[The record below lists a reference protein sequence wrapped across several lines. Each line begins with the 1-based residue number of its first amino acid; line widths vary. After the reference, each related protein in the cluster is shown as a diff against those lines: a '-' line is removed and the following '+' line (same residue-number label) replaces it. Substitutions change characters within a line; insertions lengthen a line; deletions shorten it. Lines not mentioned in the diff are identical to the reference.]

1 MNSKTGTLYIVAT
14 PIGNLADFGIRAA
27 EVLSEVN
34 LILAEDT
41 RHAGKLLKHYGIKTR
56 TRAFHDHNEQ
66 TYSAEIIR
74 FLLNG
79 EDMALISDAGTPLI
93 SDPGYRLV
101 RMAREQGID
110 VSPIPG
116 PSALTAAVSASGM
129 ATDRFCFEGFLPSK
143 RNQRIEKLTELIQE
157 QRTMVFYES
166 SHRIKDALE
175 DLAAIYREDR
185 EICVAREMTKKFE
198 SFYFGSAVAVREQ
211 IAADFNNLKGE
222 FVIVVSGNTD
232 ADEAWANACT
242 LVNLLVMEL
251 PAKKACRIAADTFTV
266 SKNALYDYVL
276 AGQQSVP

>member
-27 EVLSEVN
+27 EILSEVN

-41 RHAGKLLKHYGIKTR
+41 RHAAKLLKHYGITTR

-74 FLLNG
+74 LLLNG
-79 EDMALISDAGTPLI
+79 EDLALISDAGTPLI

-116 PSALTAAVSASGM
+116 PSALTAAISASGM

-143 RNQRIEKLTELIQE
+143 RNQRIETLTKLSQE
-157 QRTMVFYES
+157 QRTIVFYES

-175 DLAAIYREDR
+175 DLEAIYGEGR
-185 EICVAREMTKKFE
+185 EICVAREITKKFE
-198 SFYFGSAVAVREQ
+198 SFYFGSPATVREQ
-211 IAADFNNLKGE
+211 IAVNSNNLKGE
-222 FVIVVSGNTD
+222 FVIVVSGNND
-232 ADEAWANACT
+232 ADKAWANACT
-242 LVNLLVMEL
+242 LVNRLKLEL
-251 PAKKACRIAADTFTV
+251 PIKQACRIAADTFSV
-266 SKNALYDYVL
+266 SKNELYNCVL
-276 AGQQSVP
+276 AERRSE